1 MNAHIK
7 SKHQGLRWICEIDD
21 CDQACTTKA
30 SLRRHIARAHLPP
43 INSILRNLPDSQAV
57 ASSHDLKEKEYFD
70 EGELTDGA
78 KMAKIRRLESE
89 LKTKD
94 TIIEALTKSYERLK
108 EENEI
113 LKATIDN
120 QPTPEIECTTPN
132 D

>member
-1 MNAHIK
+1 MNAHKK

-70 EGELTDGA
+70 EGELMEQKWRKLDV
-78 KMAKIRRLESE
+78 
-89 LKTKD
+89 
-94 TIIEALTKSYERLK
+94 
-108 EENEI
+108 
-113 LKATIDN
+113 
-120 QPTPEIECTTPN
+120 
-132 D
+132 